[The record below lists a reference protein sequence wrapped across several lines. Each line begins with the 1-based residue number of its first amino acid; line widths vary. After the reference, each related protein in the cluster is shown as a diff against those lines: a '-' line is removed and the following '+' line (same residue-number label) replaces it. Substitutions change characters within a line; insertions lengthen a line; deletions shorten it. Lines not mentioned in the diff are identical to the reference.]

1 MRATYAPQRIF
12 PRFSALTDI
21 ASRVPRGLP
30 ALMLSL
36 GPLIAEP
43 PVAEEFPSPAH
54 LKTTR
59 LAIVSFP
66 RTGSVFIQALTDTL
80 LDPRGA
86 TMRTHDPLLIR
97 TFARFRIPILIPIRD
112 PREAILSWAVYNND
126 PVEVRSLR
134 ARCHS
139 YLAWAR
145 KVLRMSH
152 RFPLY
157 SVELGV
163 FVSEPEEVLSTIVS
177 RSMEIDHALAE
188 SLDTVLNDL
197 APHDALPL
205 NQQHTPST
213 SRERIKNAYRPLLES
228 TRVARLMDEASAVNA
243 EILASSAYAPSRTH
257 GRD

>member
-1 MRATYAPQRIF
+1 MLMATA
-12 PRFSALTDI
+12 
-21 ASRVPRGLP
+21 
-30 ALMLSL
+30 
-36 GPLIAEP
+36 GPLVSAK
-43 PVAEEFPSPAH
+43 PSIDEAPSARQ
-54 LKTTR
+54 LASAR
-59 LAIVSFP
+59 LAIVAYP
-66 RTGSVFIQALTDTL
+66 RTGSVVMQTLTDRL
-80 LDPRGA
+80 LAGPGSTVRS
-86 TMRTHDPLLIR
+86 HDPLLIR
-97 TFARFRIPILIPIRD
+97 SLVALDVPVLIPIRD
-112 PREAILSWAVYNND
+112 PHDAILSWSVYNSD
-126 PVEVRSLR
+126 PIEERFLR

-163 FVSEPEEVLSTIVS
+163 FVSEPEEVLSTIVG
-177 RSMEIDHALAE
+177 RSMEIDPALAE

-197 APHDALPL
+197 ATHDALPL

-213 SRERIKNAYRPLLES
+213 SRERIKNTYRPLLES

-243 EILASSAYAPSRTH
+243 DILASSAYVPGWIQ